1 MPQLNKLK
9 KYLSILL
16 PMLLIVNFWILYI
29 TLPLD
34 GQYGI
39 LEDIFCV
46 TCFMYLLITYS
57 GDNRYLVFF
66 RDNKFYNT
74 FIFFL
79 LLLNCC
85 SKIVLLAIF
94 LKYELI
100 PIKSI
105 GVFQDIITNSF
116 FSVGE
121 CVKDALGKEI
131 VVRTPDALEHI
142 HLACHTIGVSTAM
155 GGASSLA
162 LNTMPLTKKLPTLV
176 KTIPIGVTFIAAGIS
191 TYSVEYKK
199 ICNIYPHETIF
210 RVQDIPF

>member
-16 PMLLIVNFWILYI
+16 PMLLIVNFLILYI

-46 TCFMYLLITYS
+46 ICFMYLLITYS
-57 GDNRYLVFF
+57 GDNKYLVFF
-66 RDNKFYNT
+66 RDNKFYNS

-105 GVFQDIITNSF
+105 GVFQEIITNSF

-121 CVKDALGKEI
+121 CVKDSLGK
-131 VVRTPDALEHI
+131 
-142 HLACHTIGVSTAM
+142 
-155 GGASSLA
+155 
-162 LNTMPLTKKLPTLV
+162 
-176 KTIPIGVTFIAAGIS
+176 
-191 TYSVEYKK
+191 
-199 ICNIYPHETIF
+199 
-210 RVQDIPF
+210 